1 VLGVEIQLSN
11 GKRFPVRPIRPDDK
25 ALLAEGLTRLS
36 PESIQRR
43 FLTPKPR
50 FSSAELRYL
59 TEVDG
64 YNHVALVATPANHP
78 EWIAGVARFVRLAED
93 PGTAEFAIV
102 VADPYQ
108 GKGLGKR
115 LALLLTERAQE
126 LGVHRFTATTQADN
140 RPAQRLIEAIAG
152 ELEYVHQGNVT
163 EVVAELA
170 A

>member
-1 VLGVEIQLSN
+1 MIERLPDGTCVL
-11 GKRFPVRPIRPDDK
+11 VRPIRPDDK
-25 ALLAEGLTRLS
+25 ALLVDGLARLS

-59 TEVDG
+59 TELDG
-64 YNHVALVATPANHP
+64 YNHVALVATPENHP

-93 PGTAEFAIV
+93 PATAEFAIL

-108 GKGLGKR
+108 GEGLGSR
-115 LALLLTERAQE
+115 LAMLLTERAQE

-140 RPAQRLIEAIAG
+140 VPAQRLIEAIAS

-163 EVVAELA
+163 EVVAQLA

>member
-1 VLGVEIQLSN
+1 VDIALPDGT
-11 GKRFPVRPIRPDDK
+11 RFHTRPIRSDDK
-25 ALLAEGLTRLS
+25 ARLADGLSRLS
-36 PESIQRR
+36 PESVQRR
-43 FLTPKPR
+43 FLSPKPR
-50 FSSAELRYL
+50 LSSSELRYL

-64 YNHVALVATPANHP
+64 YNHVALIAVPENDPDTIVA
-78 EWIAGVARFVRLAED
+78 VARFVRLAED
-93 PGTAEFAIV
+93 PAIAEFAIV

-115 LALLLTERAQE
+115 LAMLLTARARE
-126 LGVHRFTATTQADN
+126 LGIRRFTATTQADN

-152 ELEYVHQGNVT
+152 ELEYVRAGALT